1 MIYDSGLGV
10 KKYTDVKTWLMLI
23 SSKIDLNF

>member
-1 MIYDSGLGV
+1 MMYDFGYRV
-10 KKYTDVKTWLMLI
+10 EKPIDVKTWLMPI